1 MHYYLYNKANYNSII
16 TSLTKY
22 DSIGFFTMLSA
33 LFKPAW
39 QSSSVEK
46 RLRFVNEIKESSQ
59 ENLEILKKLIHSDS
73 ELSVRE
79 AALGKISEPSL
90 IFDVIKTHS
99 DGQTRDKA
107 IALFSHLTG
116 PKSELSESEF
126 KSLILKHPETTLSI
140 AKSCPHSELR
150 IELIDKLSINEQVDL
165 LGEVDY
171 SETRLYISEKINT
184 EDLLEKARKNLK
196 GKDKNAEKIIKNKLN
211 AIHTKQKQDEENLEK
226 SESLCDTMEYLS
238 AQSEWRNEFKDRFH
252 QCEREWNALDFTPGD
267 YLIQRYASAK
277 HQTKTTLDSHEKIE
291 EAQKLQITVAEILAK
306 ECKNIA
312 DFSIEELLAQT
323 DKLNNLITENQNNWK
338 TSIEICKPEKA
349 LWKNFETSSKS
360 IESVLKFAKLRLEL
374 NDELTKVNQDTD
386 TKELTKLNKKYRS
399 ILATL
404 DWSKELQNLTV
415 KEEAL
420 NEVDAIQAIAD
431 KQNKEASD
439 KLDKLHQ
446 RINRLQGSTKRGD
459 LAQARR
465 ELTAVI
471 KISQRYT
478 GKDKTSL
485 DERLEEATE
494 AVDKM
499 ADWKN
504 YATAP
509 KFIELCENMEALSPE
524 ALLKSNKSNM
534 SADKLATNI
543 TKLQKDWK
551 ALGFSDSAEE
561 HWERFNK
568 ASDVAYAPCDEFFKQ
583 RQKVRK
589 NNLADREPLVT
600 QAQSLVSQTNWQD
613 NNECKKALNSIR
625 KIDESWKKIK
635 DVEPGPGTKQWKRL
649 RKAKNSVYEKLD
661 EVYAVNIAFK
671 NELITKSKE
680 LLETEVTEN
689 TLNTLQSLQSQ
700 WKEIGITKRK
710 ADQKAWEE
718 FKSTTD
724 AVFEKIKDLRKAK
737 RSAEDE
743 QLKPYRDVIKSIQHL
758 SKSAKNL
765 AEADSNFTKY
775 QTEHDALP
783 PMPRGV
789 PEKVVEGI
797 KKDYQRACGDFD
809 RTRERILQN
818 KKHQALDNLAA
829 KATLCSDLEA
839 LTTDATQV
847 EVDDVKAQID
857 ALEITDNELKKRFSK
872 RLDVARVSERK
883 AYTET
888 RKLMCINLEIL
899 LGKDSPAED
908 KSQRMQ
914 LQLERMQ
921 QGGFGQDRV
930 EKDVVLKKM
939 KLDWYCLPGADPA
952 MQKKLDERFKL
963 LIK

>member
-1 MHYYLYNKANYNSII
+1 
-16 TSLTKY
+16 
-22 DSIGFFTMLSA
+22 MLNA

-39 QSSSVEK
+39 QSSSLEK
-46 RLRFVNEIKESSQ
+46 RLRFVNEITETSQ
-59 ENLEILKKLIHSDS
+59 ENLEILKKLIQSDS

-79 AALGKISEPSL
+79 AALEKISEPAL
-90 IFDVIKTHS
+90 IFEVIKTHN
-99 DGQTRDKA
+99 DGKTRDKA
-107 IALFSHLTG
+107 ISLFNQLTG
-116 PKSELSESEF
+116 PKSELTKIEF
-126 KSLILKHPETTLSI
+126 RTLIKQHPETTLSI

-150 IELIDKLSINEQVDL
+150 LEIIEKLSISEQVDL

-171 SETRLYISEKINT
+171 SETRLYIAEKINT

-211 AIHTKQKQDEENLEK
+211 AIHTKIKQDEENLEK

-238 AQSEWRNEFKDRFH
+238 AQSEWRNEFKDRYH
-252 QCEREWNALDFTPGD
+252 QCEREWKALDFTPSE
-267 YLIQRYASAK
+267 YLIQRYTSAK
-277 HQTKTTLDSHEKIE
+277 QQTKATLDSHEQIE
-291 EAQKLQITVAEILAK
+291 DAQKLQITIAEILAK

-312 DFSIEELLAQT
+312 DLSIEELLT
-323 DKLNNLITENQNNWK
+323 KIDKLSKLITENKNSWK
-338 TSIEICKPEKA
+338 SSLEVCKPEKA
-349 LWKNFETSSKS
+349 LWKNFESASKS
-360 IESVLKFAKLRLEL
+360 IESVLSFTKLRLEL
-374 NDELTKVNQDTD
+374 NDDLIKANHDTD
-386 TKELTKLNKKYRS
+386 TKELTNLNKKYRS

-404 DWSKELQNLTV
+404 DWSKDLPKLNV
-415 KEEAL
+415 KEQAL
-420 NEVDAIQAIAD
+420 KETDNLHAMAD
-431 KQNKEASD
+431 KQLKVASE
-439 KLDKLHQ
+439 KLDQLHK

-471 KISQRYT
+471 KISQHYT
-478 GKDKTSL
+478 GKEKTSL
-485 DERLEEATE
+485 DERLEKATE

-524 ALLKSNKSNM
+524 ALLKANKANM
-534 SADKLATNI
+534 SADKLATKI
-543 TKLQKDWK
+543 TQFQKDWK

-561 HWERFNK
+561 HWERFSK
-568 ASDVAYAPCDEFFKQ
+568 AGDIAYAPCDKFFKQ
-583 RQKVRK
+583 RQAVRK
-589 NNLADREPLVT
+589 NNLAEREPLVT
-600 QAQSLVSQTNWQD
+600 QTQSLVSQTNWQD

-625 KIDESWKKIK
+625 KIDEAWKKIK

-649 RKAKNSVYEKLD
+649 RKAKNTVYEKLD
-661 EVYAVNIAFK
+661 EVYAVNIALK
-671 NELITKSKE
+671 NDLITKSKE
-680 LLETEVTEN
+680 LLETEIKEN

-710 ADQKAWEE
+710 ADQKAWEQ
-718 FKSTTD
+718 FKLATD
-724 AVFEKIKDLRKAK
+724 AVFEKIKDLRKTK

-743 QLKPYRDVIKSIQHL
+743 QLKPYRDVIKAIQHL
-758 SKSAKNL
+758 SKNAKNL
-765 AEADSNFTKY
+765 AEADSNFAKY

-783 PMPRGV
+783 PMPRGI

-797 KKDYQRACGDFD
+797 KKDYHRACGDFD

-839 LTTDATQV
+839 LSSDASQV
-847 EVDDVKAQID
+847 EVDDIKAQID

-872 RLDVARVSERK
+872 RLDVARASDRD
-883 AYTET
+883 AYTES
-888 RKLMCINLEIL
+888 RKLICINLEIL

-908 KSQRMQ
+908 KSQRMKI
-914 LQLERMQ
+914 QLERMQ
-921 QGGFGQDRV
+921 KGGFGQERV
-930 EKDVVLKKM
+930 EKDAVLKKM
-939 KLDWYCLPGADPA
+939 KLDWYCLPGAEPA